1 MTIKMK
7 AYELV
12 LQNHKLKT
20 YRKISWLV
28 VALNFF
34 AFLFI
39 TYQLINTENFR
50 WPLLGAVLILVFVI
64 FFFLKKR
71 RNENSEPLFLYPFV
85 ISMFTWIKL
94 DNYWMPV
101 IMFIILIFENLSK
114 KTLIVRID
122 DQRIIYPSFPQKEID
137 WSLVKNVLIK
147 DGLLTIDLKNN
158 KLIQSLIIENEVN
171 EENFNEFCN
180 KHLINSTHQQS

>member
-28 VALNFF
+28 VALNLF

-39 TYQLINTENFR
+39 TYQLIDTENFK
-50 WPLLGAVLILVFVI
+50 WPLLGAVLILAYLI
-64 FFFLKKR
+64 FYFFKKR
-71 RNENSEPLFLYPFV
+71 KNKHHEPLFLVPFL
-85 ISMFTWIKL
+85 ISMITWIQL
-94 DNYWMPV
+94 DNFLMPGILLIV
-101 IMFIILIFENLSK
+101 LIFENLSK
-114 KTLIVRID
+114 KTLIVKID
-122 DQRIIYPSFPQKEID
+122 DQKIIYPSFPQKEIS
-137 WSLVKNVLIK
+137 WSAIKNILIK

-171 EENFNEFCN
+171 EKNFNEFCN
-180 KHLINSTHQQS
+180 KQLINSTYQQS